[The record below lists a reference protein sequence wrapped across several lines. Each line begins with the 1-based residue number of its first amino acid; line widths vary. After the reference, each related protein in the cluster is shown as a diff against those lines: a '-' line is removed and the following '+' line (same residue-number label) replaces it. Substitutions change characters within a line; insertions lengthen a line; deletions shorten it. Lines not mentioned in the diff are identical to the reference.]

1 MVTLIKNGKR
11 QEFSERA
18 AKIAVE
24 SFGWQEMIPLKVPSE
39 IGTKTRPPEIKRTI
53 EPAILK
59 LVEEKKE
66 PVKEAVKEPEKIK
79 EPEKTRK
86 SPVRSKT
93 TKK

>member
-1 MVTLIKNGKR
+1 MATLIKDGKR

-39 IGTKTRPPEIKRTI
+39 IGTKTRPPEIKRPI
-53 EPAILK
+53 EPIVLK
-59 LVEEKKE
+59 HVEQKIVE
-66 PVKEAVKEPEKIK
+66 PIKVEPIPEK
-79 EPEKTRK
+79 KTRK

-93 TKK
+93 SKK

>member
-1 MVTLIKNGKR
+1 MVTLIKDGKR

-24 SFGWQEMIPLKVPSE
+24 AFGWQEMIPLKVPLE
-39 IGTKTRPPEIKRTI
+39 VGTKTRPPEIKRTI

-59 LVEEKKE
+59 PVEEKKE
-66 PVKEAVKEPEKIK
+66 PVKEAVKEPIEK
-79 EPEKTRK
+79 KTRK

-93 TKK
+93 SKK